1 MTHPVESQLPQCFR
15 LRQHFA
21 SLALD
26 DVRQSVG
33 AAIRNSTLTS
43 RLRPGQTVA
52 IAVGSRGIAD
62 LPTIVSAVVDFI
74 KRCGGVPVI
83 VPAMGSHGG
92 ATAEGQA
99 ALLRSLGIEEAVV
112 GCEIRSSL
120 DTIVVGTSSAGLDV
134 HFDKIASQMDHVV
147 VLNRIKPHTR
157 LVGRYESGLAKM
169 LMIGLGKH
177 QGAIVYHQAMADA
190 NYCLDA
196 MAAEIV
202 PMIQVA
208 TPISLGLA
216 IIEDAFD
223 QVSHVEA
230 VEPAEFLAAEPR
242 LLTMA
247 RERMPRLPF
256 DHVDLL
262 IVDRIGKEI
271 SGTGMDTNVVGRK
284 WNDKIAAADEFPKV
298 KQIYVRDLSDK
309 SAGNAAGIGVAEF
322 CHRRVIE
329 KIDYDKTRINC
340 LTSMHAS
347 AGAVP
352 IHFDSDRE
360 ALIAAMGQ
368 VGKRTREQLRWVWI
382 RDTLDLSELVCSEA
396 YWDEVATDGEA
407 TGRKPCGV
415 DLQPLSDL
423 KPLTFDN
430 EGNLQPMLEIG

>member
-1 MTHPVESQLPQCFR
+1 
-15 LRQHFA
+15 
-21 SLALD
+21 
-26 DVRQSVG
+26 
-33 AAIRNSTLTS
+33 AIGNSTLAS

-62 LPTIVSAVVDFI
+62 LPTLVSAVVDFI

-99 ALLRSLGIEEAVV
+99 ALLRSLGIEEAAM

-120 DTIVVGTSSAGLDV
+120 DTIVIGTSTAGLAGLDV

-202 PMIQVA
+202 PMIQA
-208 TPISLGLA
+208 AAPISLGIA

-230 VEPAEFLAAEPR
+230 VEPAEFLLAEPR

-247 RERMPRLPF
+247 RQRMPRLPF
-256 DHVDLL
+256 DHIDLL
-262 IVDRIGKEI
+262 IVDRMGKEI

-298 KQIYVRDLSDK
+298 KQIYVRDLTDQ

-322 CHRRVIE
+322 CHRRVVE
-329 KIDYDKTRINC
+329 KIDYKKTRVNC
-340 LTSMHAS
+340 LTSIHAS

-352 IHFDSDRE
+352 IHFDCDRE
-360 ALIAAMGQ
+360 ALVAAMGQ
-368 VGKRTREQLRWVWI
+368 VGKRTRQQLRWVWI
-382 RDTLDLSELVCSEA
+382 QDTLHLSELVCSEA
-396 YWDEVATDGEA
+396 YWDEVARSEDRNAAALERLG
-407 TGRKPCGV
+407 
-415 DLQPLSDL
+415 DLGPLS
-423 KPLTFDN
+423 FDD
-430 EGNLQPMLEIG
+430 EGNLRSISEFPGA

>member
-1 MTHPVESQLPQCFR
+1 MNHPTESPLPQCFR

-21 SLALD
+21 SSAVR
-26 DVRQSVG
+26 DVRQSID
-33 AAIRNSTLTS
+33 AAIRNSTLQN
-43 RLRPGQTVA
+43 RVRPGQSVA
-52 IAVGSRGIAD
+52 IAVGSRGIAE
-62 LPTIVSAVVDFI
+62 LPTIVSAVVDFV
-74 KRCGGVPVI
+74 KRCDAVPVI

-99 ALLRSLGIEEAVV
+99 SLLRSLGIEEAVM

-120 DTIVVGTSSAGLDV
+120 DTIVIGRSSTGLDV
-134 HFDKIASQMDHVV
+134 HFDKLASQMDHVV

-157 LVGRYESGLAKM
+157 LVGNYESGLAKM

-190 NYCLDA
+190 DYCLDA
-196 MAAEIV
+196 MATEIV
-202 PMIQVA
+202 PMIQA
-208 TPISLGLA
+208 AAPISLGLA
-216 IIEDAFD
+216 IVEDAFD

-230 VEPAEFLAAEPR
+230 IEPSEFLSAEPR

-256 DHVDLL
+256 DHIDLL
-262 IVDRIGKEI
+262 IVDRMGKEI

-298 KQIYVRDLSDK
+298 KQIYVRDLSDQ

-322 CHRRVIE
+322 CHRRLVE
-329 KIDYDKTRINC
+329 KIDYEKTRVNC
-340 LTSMHAS
+340 LTSMHAT

-360 ALIAAMGQ
+360 ALVAAMGQ
-368 VGKRTREQLRWVWI
+368 VGKRTPQQLRWVWI
-382 RDTLDLSELVCSEA
+382 QDTLHLSELVCSEA
-396 YWDEVATDGEA
+396 YWDEA
-407 TGRKPCGV
+407 TGGTDRKADV
-415 DLQPLSDL
+415 LEPLSGL
-423 KPLTFDN
+423 EPLRFDD
-430 EGNLQPMLEIG
+430 EGNLLSAFA